1 MDFIEG
7 LPRSGSADCLL
18 VVVDRFSKYAHFI
31 PLSHPFS
38 AHQVAQAFF
47 DIIYRLHGLPTHIIS
62 DRDKIFT
69 SLFWRELF
77 RLSHTTLAMSSAYH
91 PQTDGQ
97 TERVNQCL
105 ETFMRCFVSSCPWKW
120 IKYVTLVEFW
130 YNTSH
135 HSSINMTPFE
145 VLYGHPPCHFGLSV
159 DSVSASTEVDAVL
172 GELAMMLS
180 SVRQHLLRA

>member
-1 MDFIEG
+1 
-7 LPRSGSADCLL
+7 

-38 AHQVAQAFF
+38 APQVAQAFF
-47 DIIYRLHGLPTHIIS
+47 DNIYRLHGLPTHIIS

-91 PQTDGQ
+91 PQTDDQ

-105 ETFMRCFVSSCPWKW
+105 ETFLRCFVSSCPRKW
-120 IKYVTLVEFW
+120 IKYVTLAEFW

-145 VLYGHPPCHFGLSV
+145 VLYGILLAI
-159 DSVSASTEVDAVL
+159 SVSLLILYQLLPKWMPCWAS
-172 GELAMMLS
+172 MP
-180 SVRQHLLRA
+180 RCYLRCVNTFSGPSNA